1 VNNTLTGL
9 GLALVLALFAA
20 LVGPYF
26 VDWSAY
32 RDDFAREAGRLIGAP
47 TKVAGDVEVRLLPTP
62 YARFHGLSAGD
73 GKRRLAVD
81 EVEIELAFTALLK
94 GEFKAERLLLR
105 RPRLDIEVN
114 ADGVLATP
122 FTAKRAGGDAD
133 RISFDRA
140 EIEGGE
146 IAVSAPSG
154 RYELHDL
161 SGVAEAASLNGPLR
175 FDGAASLGG
184 ARSALRLSTS
194 RVEAATPLRFKLDV
208 AAEGRPETISLDGAL
223 TSGPRPT
230 FDGAVAI
237 MRPAGRD
244 PQGGDPWRITAA
256 VKGDARRLAIDTL
269 DIAFGPDDRAA
280 RLSGSGALLLGG
292 APSFDL
298 ALESRQV
305 DVDRL
310 AETSE
315 PTPGGRVAALG
326 ARLAGLTR
334 PPIGGR
340 LAIDIGA
347 VVIGGDL
354 AQDLSAVLV
363 SREDGWRI
371 ERFSA
376 ALPGGAKANLSG
388 AVAFGRGGPG
398 FAGPVD
404 VDVADIAGLRRWIA
418 GGTGVAAGPARRISL
433 KGDVTARLDAV
444 TIENA
449 DLAVDGAKSR
459 GRLAWRSAEETRGR
473 PAIEAALASDRLDL
487 DALGIDSAVFDSLKG
502 GDFDL
507 ALTLDARSLA
517 FGGVAMSGVA
527 LEGLVDAHALT
538 LKRLNVADAEGGSIS
553 GAGRLALGD
562 GAGDGELKLSAA
574 AKSAAPLAAL
584 VRAVGASEAL
594 AAGLETR
601 GEALAPFRLAIDLA
615 TDSGGA
621 RLSAKGEAAGGTL
634 DLAASSAE
642 ISLNADADLR
652 ATLATPDGAR
662 LATLAG
668 FSVSPLA
675 AAPGGSLSVSLRGSP
690 AKGMAGKA
698 GIAALGVDLGF
709 QGEVAFAPDAGA
721 RADGDVTLK
730 GDDLAIFAE
739 AIGRVTP
746 GVLRPTPADLTA
758 KLTANPDGTRLE
770 AISGMIGDRRIAGAL
785 SVPADVRKGFS
796 GDLSFDRGS
805 LSELAALAFGPDAL
819 GRSAD
824 RRSLWPSA
832 AFGPSPLRGLTGRV
846 NMALAEA
853 DLAPNRTARDV
864 RFALVAKPN
873 GLAIENLSADVEGG
887 RLTGVASVGRQNA
900 DASVTLDVALKGA
913 RAEQVIGAPSS
924 LKGEIEIML
933 QAQATGRSIAGLIA
947 SLNGAGSATIAK
959 GAIAGLDPAAVGRI
973 EPQVEAGLALDA
985 ARVADAV
992 DRGLGS
998 GELELAR
1005 AALPFTIA
1013 AGSLRS
1019 GALKA
1024 ESGAARLDGGATLD
1038 LSRLWL
1044 DADLMLAP
1052 PSRDAPQ
1059 VSVSFEGPLSGP
1071 RRRVDAT
1078 GLVNWL
1084 SVRAV
1089 ERETKR
1095 IEAMEAEMRD
1105 RARIAREKADAIR
1118 AAKAEEARK
1127 RAEAEK
1133 KAEAERRKQE
1143 AETKALLEALPPPAT
1158 KPDQPENVAPAT
1170 RGDGPSARPEPAL
1183 PPPMVISPLGR

>member
-1 VNNTLTGL
+1 MNNTLTGL

-20 LVGPYF
+20 LIGPLF

-47 TKVAGDVEVRLLPTP
+47 AKVAGDVEVRLLPTP

-81 EVEIELAFTALLK
+81 EVEIELAFAALLK

-105 RPRLDIEVN
+105 RPKLEIEIN
-114 ADGVLATP
+114 ADGAVATP
-122 FTAKRAGGDAD
+122 FTAKRAAGDAD

-140 EIEGGE
+140 EIEGGA
-146 IAVSAPSG
+146 IVISAPSG
-154 RYELHDL
+154 RYQLHDI

-175 FDGAASLGG
+175 FDGAGSLSG

-194 RVEAATPLRFKLDV
+194 RVEAGGSLRFKLEV
-208 AAEGRPETISLDGAL
+208 AAEGRPETVTLDGAL

-237 MRPAGRD
+237 VRPAGRD
-244 PQGGDPWRITAA
+244 PQGSDPWRATAA
-256 VKGDARRLAIDTL
+256 LKGDARRLAIETL
-269 DIAFGPDDRAA
+269 DIVYGPDDRAA
-280 RLSGSGALLLGG
+280 RLSGRGALLLGG

-298 ALESRQV
+298 ALEGRQV
-305 DVDRL
+305 DIDRL
-310 AETSE
+310 AESSE
-315 PTPGGRVAALG
+315 PTPGGRIATLG
-326 ARLAGLTR
+326 PRLAGLTR
-334 PPIGGR
+334 PPFGGR
-340 LAIDIGA
+340 LAIDLGA
-347 VVIGGDL
+347 IVIGGDL
-354 AQDLSAVLV
+354 AQDVSAVLLA
-363 SREDGWRI
+363 RKDGWRI
-371 ERFSA
+371 ERLSA
-376 ALPGGAKANLSG
+376 ALPGGAKASLSG
-388 AVAFGRGGPG
+388 AVAFGGGGPG

-404 VDVADIAGLRRWIA
+404 LDVADFAGLRRWIA
-418 GGTGVAAGPARRISL
+418 GGARVAAGPARRISL
-433 KGDVTARLDAV
+433 KGDVTARIDAV
-444 TIENA
+444 TIDNA
-449 DLAVDGAKSR
+449 DLTVDGAGSR
-459 GRLAWRSAEETRGR
+459 GRLAWRSAEDTRGR

-487 DALGIDSAVFDSLKG
+487 DALGIDRAVFDGLKG

-507 ALTLDARSLA
+507 ALTLDARSLV
-517 FGGVAMSGVA
+517 FGGVGMSGVA
-527 LEGLVDAHALT
+527 LEGLVDSRALT
-538 LKRLNVADAEGGSIS
+538 LKRLNVADAEGASVS

-584 VRAVGASEAL
+584 VRAVGASEAV
-594 AAGLETR
+594 AAGIETR
-601 GEALAPFRLAIDLA
+601 GEALAPFRLAIELT

-621 RLSAKGEAAGGTL
+621 KLAVKGDAAGGTL

-642 ISLNADADLR
+642 ISLNADAALQ

-675 AAPGGSLSVSLRGSP
+675 AAPGGSLSISLRGSP
-690 AKGMAGKA
+690 AKGMAGKTRMT
-698 GIAALGVDLGF
+698 ALGLDLGF
-709 QGEVAFAPDAGA
+709 QGDMAYAADAGA
-721 RADGDVTLK
+721 RADGVVTLK
-730 GDDLAIFAE
+730 GDDLVIFAE

-746 GVLRPTPADLTA
+746 GVLPPTPAALTA
-758 KLTANPDGTRLE
+758 KLKTDGDETRLD
-770 AISGMIGDRRIAGAL
+770 AISGTISGRRVAGAL
-785 SVPADVRKGFS
+785 SVPADARKGFS

-819 GRSAD
+819 GQSAD

-846 NMALAEA
+846 NMALGEA
-853 DLAPNRTARDV
+853 DLTANRIARDV

-873 GLAIENLSADVEGG
+873 GLALENLSADVEGG

-913 RAEQVIGAPSS
+913 RAEQVVGAPSP
-924 LKGEIEIML
+924 LKGEIEIAL

-959 GAIAGLDPAAVGRI
+959 GAIAGFDPAAIARI

-985 ARVADAV
+985 SRIAEAV
-992 DRGLGS
+992 ERGLGS
-998 GELELAR
+998 GDLPLAR
-1005 AALPFTIA
+1005 ATLPFTIA

-1024 ESGAARLDGGATLD
+1024 ESSVARLDGGATLD
-1038 LSRLWL
+1038 LPRLWL
-1044 DADLMLAP
+1044 DADLMLAA

-1059 VSVSFEGPLSGP
+1059 VGVSFEGPLSGP

-1105 RARIAREKADAIR
+1105 RARIAREKADAAR

-1133 KAEAERRKQE
+1133 RADAERRKQE
-1143 AETKALLEALPPPAT
+1143 AETKALLDALPQPAS
-1158 KPDQPENVAPAT
+1158 KPDQPQSVPPAV
-1170 RGDGPSARPEPAL
+1170 RGDAPQTRPEPAL
-1183 PPPMVISPLGR
+1183 PLPMVISPLSR